1 MSQNSVKEFCLGE
14 EDFQWL
20 ALNLPCSNSFSYYFK
35 DNMDNIGGANI
46 WTNFIYTYPR
56 TICVQYLRILFCG
69 FGKEDFLRFCIWIIC
84 NRISMF
90 KLFLAIISLI
100 I

>member
-35 DNMDNIGGANI
+35 DNIGGATI

-69 FGKEDFLRFCIWIIC
+69 FGKEDFAFG
-84 NRISMF
+84 
-90 KLFLAIISLI
+90 LFVTEYLCSNCFWLLFR
-100 I
+100 